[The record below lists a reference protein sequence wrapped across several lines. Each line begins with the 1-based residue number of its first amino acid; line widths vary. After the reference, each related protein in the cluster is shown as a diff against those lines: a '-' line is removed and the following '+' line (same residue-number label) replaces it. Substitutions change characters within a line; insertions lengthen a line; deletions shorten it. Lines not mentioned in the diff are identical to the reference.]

1 MRLSTA
7 KPHYPVRMVA
17 TGRGLGVAALCA
29 LTLSAGLAA
38 VPAQASKGEGPV
50 AGKSI
55 IGGKAANFA
64 DWPYATAIYRKG
76 RFHCSGAV
84 IAPTK
89 VITAGHCVDGFN
101 PANLAVITGRGRP
114 SDRASGQ
121 GFAVVAAVPH
131 PDYHETQIH
140 DVGVI
145 TLAGETTS
153 PPVIL
158 PTPEEAPALGLPGQF
173 ARVAGYGARNP
184 FGFSLSKVLK
194 DAVEQIR
201 SIPRCRRAY
210 GKLFK
215 PTAMVCALGR
225 KIKKYGRPFIHE
237 TACTGDSG
245 GPLVQDTPNGAR
257 LIGTVS
263 FGGSFCGLG
272 ASPTVYS
279 RVSDS
284 LGFIQSQ

>member
-1 MRLSTA
+1 MFPPKA
-7 KPHYPVRMVA
+7 HYDLRMVA
-17 TGRGLGVAALCA
+17 KGRGLLLGLLCA
-29 LTLSAGLAA
+29 LTLSAWLAVA
-38 VPAQASKGEGPV
+38 PAHAGKAEAGPV
-50 AGKSI
+50 AKKSI
-55 IGGKAANFA
+55 IGGGPANFA
-64 DWPYATAIYRKG
+64 NWPYAAAIFRKG
-76 RFHCSGAV
+76 RFHCSGEV

-89 VITAGHCVDGFN
+89 VLTAAHCIDGFN
-101 PANLAVITGRGRP
+101 PANLGIVTGRFRL
-114 SDRASGQ
+114 SDQASGQ
-121 GFAVVAAVPH
+121 GFGVAAAVPH

-140 DVGVI
+140 DIGVI
-145 TLAGETTS
+145 TLTGVTTAE
-153 PPVIL
+153 PIAL
-158 PTPEEAPALGLPGQF
+158 PTPEEAATLGLAGQF

-194 DAVEQIR
+194 EAVEQVR
-201 SIPRCRRAY
+201 SNPRCRRAY
-210 GKLFK
+210 GKIFK
-215 PTAMVCALGR
+215 PATMICALGR

-245 GPLVQDTPNGAR
+245 GPLVADTPQGSR

-284 LGFIQSQ
+284 LPFIQSQL

>member
-1 MRLSTA
+1 MGLSRA
-7 KPHYPVRMVA
+7 KPDYSLRMVA
-17 TGRGLGVAALCA
+17 TGRGLAIAFVCA
-29 LTLSAGLAA
+29 LALSAGLAA

-76 RFHCSGAV
+76 RFHCSGSV

-89 VITAGHCVDGFN
+89 VITAAHCVDGFN

-114 SDRASGQ
+114 SDRTTGQ
-121 GFAVVAAVPH
+121 GFAVVSAVPH
-131 PDYHETQIH
+131 PDYHETQTH

-145 TLAGETTS
+145 TLAGTTTS
-153 PPVIL
+153 PPVPL
-158 PTPEEAPALGLPGQF
+158 PTLEEAAALGLPGQY

-184 FGFSLSKVLK
+184 FGFSLAKVLK
-194 DAVEQIR
+194 NAVEQIR
-201 SIPRCRRAY
+201 SVPRCRRAY
-210 GKLFK
+210 GKLFQ
-215 PTAMVCALGR
+215 PTAMICALGR

-245 GPLVQDTPNGAR
+245 GPLVADTPNGAR

-284 LGFIQSQ
+284 LGFILSQ